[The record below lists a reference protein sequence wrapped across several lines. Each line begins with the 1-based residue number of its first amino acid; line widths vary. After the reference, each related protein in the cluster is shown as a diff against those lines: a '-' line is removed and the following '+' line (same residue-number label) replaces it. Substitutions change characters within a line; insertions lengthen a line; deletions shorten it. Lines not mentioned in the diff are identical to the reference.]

1 MDCIILDININ
12 LEVKMSYRNKTYVAF
27 ASEDIS
33 QYRIMEA
40 WRDNKNIDFNFFDAH
55 DLYISRDTSKPETI
69 KANLRQRMLNAKQ
82 IVLLGSATAKAKGGD
97 GNSFLAYE
105 IQTMLKLKLPI
116 IVANLNGSRIVNRD
130 FIPETI
136 LEAKYYTMSVSFQP
150 AIIKYAL
157 DDYAA
162 VFSTSDKTGDYYYK
176 EHVYKRLG
184 L

>member
-1 MDCIILDININ
+1 
-12 LEVKMSYRNKTYVAF
+12 MSYRNKTYVAF

-162 VFSTSDKTGDYYYK
+162 VFSTSDKTGNYYYK